1 MRYVTII
8 IFKSDF
14 HFKNLKFNFSLVRKE
29 KLWYKVL
36 GTKEHRGVIKN
47 LGKEAVEHALKNR
60 KGIRKCVGDDK

>member
-14 HFKNLKFNFSLVRKE
+14 HFKNLKFKFSLVRKE
-29 KLWYKVL
+29 KLWYKVQ
-36 GTKEHRGVIKN
+36 GTEAYRGVIKG
-47 LGKEAVEHALKNR
+47 LGEEEVEHAFKNR